1 MSGNLN
7 RSSSYGHTVIST
19 GWRVLAMPIIQASS
33 ACYDRMRSQNEDRI
47 RTRFSCV
54 RSQKGELILE
64 FPREKSRNGD
74 LIPAILE
81 IRSRIWDRIIVS
93 DLSTKSQKKHV
104 DISAKGERHSS
115 NHRRQGI
122 EVFKPIHACVSYIRT
137 RHIRVC
143 ILYKNTSH
151 TSVYL
156 I

>member
-74 LIPAILE
+74 LILEILG

-93 DLSTKSQKKHV
+93 AHV
-104 DISAKGERHSS
+104 ITIVGIV
-115 NHRRQGI
+115 QGI
-122 EVFKPIHACVSYIRT
+122 VLHSGTNEICLCSQILCMLRIAHTWRTSYEYTVARIT
-137 RHIRVC
+137 
-143 ILYKNTSH
+143 
-151 TSVYL
+151 
-156 I
+156 